1 MAQARD
7 PAQRESGV
15 DSILMVDRQGIIHG
29 ASGDTRGM
37 LSRALGSLKGATL
50 ESVLDP
56 LSAKR
61 VYSRF
66 DEVLKNGI
74 TAPALALTGL
84 SALTEEGA
92 TIPVQAVLT
101 SLETDEEDMPSLL
114 VTLKTDSPATGRRE
128 RERRTRERLESS
140 NRDLEAFASVAAHDL
155 QEPLRKIRAFSDR
168 IAHSLAQD
176 DLEAVTR
183 YLERID
189 SSASRMQALI
199 DDLLN
204 LARITGQE
212 PRRETLDLTVL
223 VGDIAS
229 ETVSRAG
236 EDASVD
242 VGEIPPV
249 SADPVRMHQLFE
261 NLIGNALK
269 FRREHVPVHVAV
281 VGEQEGEWVHV
292 RVGDNGIGFDDRY
305 LDKIFEPFER
315 LHGRSEYEGSGVGL
329 ALCRAIVERH
339 GGTLVAHGE
348 PGVGATFEAVLPA
361 ADTP

>member
-1 MAQARD
+1 
-7 PAQRESGV
+7 
-15 DSILMVDRQGIIHG
+15 
-29 ASGDTRGM
+29 M
-37 LSRALGSLKGATL
+37 LSRTLGSLKGATL
-50 ESVLDP
+50 DSVLDSS
-56 LSAKR
+56 SANR

-74 TAPALALTGL
+74 AAPAVALTGL
-84 SALTEEGA
+84 SALSEGGA
-92 TIPVQAVLT
+92 TIPIEAVLT
-101 SLETDEEDMPSLL
+101 SLETDEEDMPSFL
-114 VTLKTDSPATGRRE
+114 VTLRTDGRATARRE

-168 IAHSLAQD
+168 IAHSIAQG
-176 DLEAVTR
+176 DLEGVTR

-189 SSASRMQALI
+189 SSAGRMQILI

-212 PRRETLDLTVL
+212 PRRETLDLTAL
-223 VGDIAS
+223 IGDIAS
-229 ETVSRAG
+229 ETASRAG
-236 EDASVD
+236 DETRVD
-242 VGEIPPV
+242 VSEIPPV

-269 FRREHVPVHVAV
+269 FHRDDLPVHVAV
-281 VGEQEGEWVHV
+281 VGEQKGDWVHV
-292 RVGDNGIGFDDRY
+292 RVIDNGIGFDDRY

-339 GGTLVAHGE
+339 GGTLEAHGE
-348 PGVGATFEAVLPA
+348 PGVGATFDAVLPA